1 MYASALLSCRASG
14 RLRKWRGR
22 GRPSLAPTLD
32 RAGTG
37 SSGRGF
43 ALSGRIRT
51 SHESVPATGPHPC
64 FDPIPSE
71 EGCRERF
78 GPPLRIKGHTS
89 QSGAD
94 GFPLLITVGPHPSST
109 PPGGRVSPSCPRQP
123 AGNANEQKI
132 THLGD
137 APSARGCYRSHSRDP
152 AEGNEDDG

>member
-1 MYASALLSCRASG
+1 MGDLIRARRVELYASALLSCWASG
-14 RLRKWRGR
+14 RPSNGGGR
-22 GRPSLAPTLD
+22 PPPSLAPTLD

-43 ALSGRIRT
+43 ALSGSIRT

-71 EGCRERF
+71 EGCRERS

-94 GFPLLITVGPHPSST
+94 GFPLLITVGPHP
-109 PPGGRVSPSCPRQP
+109 
-123 AGNANEQKI
+123 
-132 THLGD
+132 
-137 APSARGCYRSHSRDP
+137 
-152 AEGNEDDG
+152 